1 MEAALFLAAQS
12 RPSLEPAEWSLVGV
26 GWKGVRPWRRLA
38 VGSGRD
44 RASAGM
50 SPAQGRL
57 AEGAAGGG
65 SGWPGRGAGQGG
77 AGRAGADWC
86 GVA

>member
-38 VGSGRD
+38 MGSGRD
-44 RASAGM
+44 G
-50 SPAQGRL
+50 PPQG
-57 AEGAAGGG
+57 
-65 SGWPGRGAGQGG
+65 
-77 AGRAGADWC
+77 
-86 GVA
+86 